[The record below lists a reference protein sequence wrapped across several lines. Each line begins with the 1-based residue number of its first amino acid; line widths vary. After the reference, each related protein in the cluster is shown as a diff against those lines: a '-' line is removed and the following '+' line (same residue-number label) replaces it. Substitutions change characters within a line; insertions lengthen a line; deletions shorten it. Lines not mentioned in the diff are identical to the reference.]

1 MKLWVRTL
9 VYKEIITGI
18 TINWCKELRVFR
30 TVEEELVALKESGH
44 SLLIGSIFGRLEFTD
59 AAGNH
64 GLYPQN
70 DKWECWR
77 DYPLMVVRAL
87 LNIKIEFDI
96 LGDKD
101 ELEWL
106 RRNNPPL
113 YNKLQ
118 SHIVWKGK
126 KHGSRKSKRNS
137 EGA

>member
-30 TVEEELVALKESGH
+30 TVEDEFKALKESGH

-59 AAGNH
+59 PTGNK
-64 GLYPQN
+64 GLYPV
-70 DKWECWR
+70 DGYWR
-77 DYPLMVVRAL
+77 NSVL
-87 LNIKIEFDI
+87 LTLRHLIFSGIEFEI
-96 LGDKD
+96 IGDKE

-106 RRNNPPL
+106 QKNNRLL
-113 YNKLQ
+113 YDKLQ

-126 KHGSRKSKRNS
+126 KHGSRKS
-137 EGA
+137 EGNT

>member
-30 TVEEELVALKESGH
+30 TVEEELMALKESGH

-59 AAGNH
+59 SMGNR
-64 GLYPQN
+64 GPYPFN
-70 DKWECWR
+70 DLWR
-77 DYPLMVVRAL
+77 NPVLLTLRAL
-87 LNIKIEFDI
+87 IISGIDFEI
-96 LGDKD
+96 IGDKE

-106 RRNNPPL
+106 KRNNPPL
-113 YNKLQ
+113 YDKLQ

-126 KHGSRKSKRNS
+126 KHGSK
-137 EGA
+137 

>member
-30 TVEEELVALKESGH
+30 TVEDEFKVLKESGH
-44 SLLIGSIFGRLEFTD
+44 SLLIGSIFKRLEFTD

-64 GLYPQN
+64 GIYPF
-70 DKWECWR
+70 DDHWR
-77 DYPLMVVRAL
+77 NPVLLTLRAL
-87 LNIKIEFDI
+87 IISGIEFEI
-96 LGDKD
+96 IGDKE

-106 RRNNPPL
+106 RRNNHPI
-113 YNKLQ
+113 YDKLQ

-126 KHGSRKSKRNS
+126 KHGSK
-137 EGA
+137 